1 MPAYIVPLVG
11 FSIGVLFSW
20 AAGEELTRAAGSL
33 GSTRSLAVVVLFSF
47 LIFGPMSGY
56 FLAYATD
63 WSLAYLLD
71 GRHLPS
77 AVMLVA
83 VLLNIAVVPLGFAA
97 GAAQVRRRRLMAL
110 LPMGA
115 VPLAVA
121 AVVVGVLARRLSFY
135 GTYAQVHRGGSA
147 DPLPGSPVG
156 QAVLWFLLCLLAG
169 VAWTTRE
176 LRLLSLA
183 SRRG

>member
-1 MPAYIVPLVG
+1 MPAFIAPLVG
-11 FSIGVLFSW
+11 FSIGILFSW
-20 AAGEELTRAAGSL
+20 AAGEELTRASGAL

-47 LIFGPMSGY
+47 LIYGPMAGY

-63 WSLAYLLD
+63 WSLAYLFD

-77 AVMLVA
+77 AMMLVGM
-83 VLLNIAVVPLGFAA
+83 LLDIAVVPVGFAV
-97 GAAQVRRRRLMAL
+97 GASQVRQRKLMAL
-110 LPMGA
+110 LPMGV
-115 VPLAVA
+115 VPLALA
-121 AVVVGVLARRLSFY
+121 AVVVGVLARRLALY
-135 GTYAQVHRGGSA
+135 GTYAQVQRGGSA

-156 QAVLWFLLCLLAG
+156 YAVLWFLLCLLAG
-169 VAWTTRE
+169 IAWTTRE

>member
-1 MPAYIVPLVG
+1 MPAYIAPLVG
-11 FSIGVLFSW
+11 FAIGILFSW
-20 AAGEELTRAAGSL
+20 AAGEELTRASGAL
-33 GSTRSLAVVVLFSF
+33 GSTRSFAVVVLFSF
-47 LIFGPMSGY
+47 LNYGPMSGY

-63 WSLAYLLD
+63 WSLAYLFD

-77 AVMLVA
+77 AIMLVG
-83 VLLNIAVVPLGFAA
+83 VLLNIAVVPLGFAV
-97 GAAQVRRRRLMAL
+97 GAAQVRQRKLMAL
-110 LPMGA
+110 LPMGV
-115 VPLAVA
+115 VPLAA
-121 AVVVGVLARRLSFY
+121 SAVVVGALARRLALY

-156 QAVLWFLLCLLAG
+156 YAVLWFSLCLLAG
-169 VAWTTRE
+169 IAWTTRE

>member
-1 MPAYIVPLVG
+1 MPAYIVPFVG

-20 AAGEELTRAAGSL
+20 AAGEELTRAAGAL

-47 LIFGPMSGY
+47 LVFGPMSGY

-63 WSLAYLLD
+63 WSLAYLFD

-77 AVMLVA
+77 ALILIA
-83 VLLNIAVVPLGFAA
+83 VLLNVAAVPVGFAA
-97 GAAQVRRRRLMAL
+97 GAAQVRQRRLMAL

-115 VPLAVA
+115 VPMA
-121 AVVVGVLARRLSFY
+121 AAAIVVGVLGRRLALY

-156 QAVLWFLLCLLAG
+156 YAVLWFLVCLLAG
-169 VAWTTRE
+169 IGWTTRE